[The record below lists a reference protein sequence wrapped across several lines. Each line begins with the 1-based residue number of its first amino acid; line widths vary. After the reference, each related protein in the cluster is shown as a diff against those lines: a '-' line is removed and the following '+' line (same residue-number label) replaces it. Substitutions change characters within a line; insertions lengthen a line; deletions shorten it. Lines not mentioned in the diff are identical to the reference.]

1 MYNHISYYVYWHLCV
16 SHKYILQLL
25 WTEYLC
31 LPKIHMS
38 PQYDVLL

>member
-1 MYNHISYYVYWHLCV
+1 MYTGIYVWV
-16 SHKYILQLL
+16 TVYILQLL

-38 PQYDVLL
+38 PQYDELL